1 MRIHFL
7 FEWLDLALR
16 WAHVF
21 AGILWVGTT
30 YYFTWVGRRLGEEV
44 AGVSIVH
51 GGAFYTVRKQTAPPE
66 QLHWFRWEALTTWLT
81 GLALLWIV
89 YYLRGRGVGVGG
101 LGRPAAFGV
110 ALSVLVFAWVVYDLL
125 WLSPLARF
133 ETPLVALC
141 YLILVALSYALMQVF
156 NGRAAYIHVGALM
169 GTLMTANVWLRI
181 VPAYRR
187 ILESVRG
194 GGPLDE
200 TLVARA
206 QLRSKHNAFLAMP
219 TVLTMISNHYPA
231 STYGSQH
238 AWLVLAVLILV
249 GWAAAKVIR
258 DH

>member
-1 MRIHFL
+1 M
-7 FEWLDLALR
+7 
-16 WAHVF
+16 
-21 AGILWVGTT
+21 
-30 YYFTWVGRRLGEEV
+30 
-44 AGVSIVH
+44 
-51 GGAFYTVRKQTAPPE
+51 
-66 QLHWFRWEALTTWLT
+66 
-81 GLALLWIV
+81 
-89 YYLRGRGVGVGG
+89 
-101 LGRPAAFGV
+101 
-110 ALSVLVFAWVVYDLL
+110 
-125 WLSPLARF
+125 
-133 ETPLVALC
+133 PLVALC
-141 YLILVALSYALMQVF
+141 YLLLVATSYALMQVF

-187 ILESVRG
+187 IVASVRARE
-194 GGPLDE
+194 PLDE
-200 TLVARA
+200 GLIARA